1 MGIGCLLTGVAGFV
15 GSHLAERL
23 LALSHRVIGVDNFAT
38 GRQSNMDSFYSHP
51 NFSFHQRSVA
61 EPGLIE
67 ELSQLHPGMRVVF
80 HLAAV
85 VSVPYSVAHPEETM
99 AINHQATLQLLSDA
113 HQQGFGVFVFAGS
126 AAEYGTDSRLPL
138 REDYAGADT
147 QHLSPYGESKYLA
160 SHAVASSQVPCGVAL
175 RFFNIYGPRQ
185 DPSSPYSGVISRF
198 VEMGYQQE
206 PLSIYGDGQQTR
218 DFVYVSDAVDAY
230 LHAAGLN
237 GRTSPDP
244 IAAGIYNVATSVP
257 TSILELANLIRELTG
272 NRQDLAFSL
281 ERPGDI
287 RHSVAD
293 IERLHLESGWA
304 PRVLLRDGLQQTLT
318 WVQSSG
324 TIRSDN
330 RSRQHRH

>member
-1 MGIGCLLTGVAGFV
+1 MEVRCLLTGVAGFV

-23 LALSHRVIGVDNFAT
+23 LALGHRVIGVDNFAT
-38 GRQSNMDSFYSHP
+38 GRQSNMDSFGSHP

-67 ELSQLHPGMRVVF
+67 ELSHLHPGIRVVF

-85 VSVPYSVAHPEETM
+85 VSVPYSVSHPEETM
-99 AINHQATLQLLSDA
+99 AVNHLATLQLLSDA
-113 HQQGFGVFVFAGS
+113 RRQGFGVFVFAGS
-126 AAEYGTDSRLPL
+126 AAEYGTDIRLPL

-147 QHLSPYGESKYLA
+147 YRLSPYGESKYLA
-160 SHAVASSQVPCGVAL
+160 SCEVGSSQAPCGIAL

-198 VEMGYQQE
+198 AEMGCRQE
-206 PLSIYGDGQQTR
+206 PLTIFGDGQQTR
-218 DFVYVSDAVDAY
+218 DFIYVSDAVDAY
-230 LHAAGLN
+230 LHAAGID
-237 GRTSPDP
+237 GKTSPNP
-244 IAAGIYNVATSVP
+244 VPAGIYNVATSVP
-257 TSILELANLIRELTG
+257 TSILELANLIREFTGDRQELT
-272 NRQDLAFSL
+272 FSP

-293 IERLHLESGWA
+293 IERLHLESGWT
-304 PRVLLRDGLQQTLT
+304 PRISLRDGLRQTLT

-324 TIRSDN
+324 TIRS
-330 RSRQHRH
+330 

>member
-1 MGIGCLLTGVAGFV
+1 MGVGCLLTGVAGFV

-23 LALSHRVIGVDNFAT
+23 LALGHRVIGVDNFAT
-38 GRQSNMDSFYSHP
+38 GRQSNMDSFGSHP

-67 ELSQLHPGMRVVF
+67 ELSQLHPGMQIVF

-99 AINHQATLQLLSDA
+99 TINHQATLQLLSDA
-113 HQQGFGVFVFAGS
+113 RRKGFGTFVFAGS

-138 REDYAGADT
+138 REDYADAAT
-147 QHLSPYGESKYLA
+147 HHLSPYGESKYLA
-160 SHAVASSQVPCGVAL
+160 SHAVASSQIPCGIAL

-198 VEMGYQQE
+198 VEMGYRRQ
-206 PLSIYGDGQQTR
+206 PLTVFGDGQQTR
-218 DFVYVSDAVDAY
+218 DFIYVSDAVDAY
-230 LHAAGLN
+230 LNAAGLY
-237 GRTSPDP
+237 GKTSPNP
-244 IAAGIYNVATSVP
+244 VPAGIYNVATNVP
-257 TSILELANLIRELTG
+257 TSIRELANLIRELTG
-272 NRQDLAFSL
+272 NRQDLAFSA

-293 IERLHLESGWA
+293 IHRLRLESGWT
-304 PRVLLRDGLQQTLT
+304 PRVSLRDGLLQTLT
-318 WVQSSG
+318 WVQSSW
-324 TIRSDN
+324 TIS
-330 RSRQHRH
+330 